1 MNGTDRVVRTAVTA
15 VAVVVLLLGVALVVD
30 AVDDSGEGDSG
41 GGPCSWFALAA
52 VQAPATSRP
61 VVPAK
66 PAPPARTAAPSRP
79 LAKPTPRATGRTP
92 ATAPVKKHKP
102 HGADVELCD

>member
-1 MNGTDRVVRTAVTA
+1 MDRAVRTAVTV

-41 GGPCSWFALAA
+41 GGPCSWFGLAA

-61 VVPAK
+61 VAPVK
-66 PAPPARTAAPSRP
+66 PAPPARNAAPSRP
-79 LAKPTPRATGRTP
+79 GLAKPTPRATGRMP